1 MTQLVR
7 NVKCPSHTP
16 KAGECHFTTLPTYSV
31 LSQGM
36 CGAFILSYTGIYN
49 LKKVLYHDIRI
60 LQIISGFVCLFI
72 LFCFVLFLAAYLFS
86 SLGSRSK
93 EFSCCKRH
101 IM

>member
-49 LKKVLYHDIRI
+49 
-60 LQIISGFVCLFI
+60 
-72 LFCFVLFLAAYLFS
+72 
-86 SLGSRSK
+86 
-93 EFSCCKRH
+93 
-101 IM
+101 